1 MSSEFVISLAGE
13 AVFTVLKASAPM
25 LLLALGVGL
34 IISVFQAATQI
45 QEQTLAFVPKI
56 IAVLISVLIFGPWI
70 LETLTDYTYQLLN
83 NLHRYIG

>member
-1 MSSEFVISLAGE
+1 
-13 AVFTVLKASAPM
+13 
-25 LLLALGVGL
+25 
-34 IISVFQAATQI
+34 
-45 QEQTLAFVPKI
+45 VPKI